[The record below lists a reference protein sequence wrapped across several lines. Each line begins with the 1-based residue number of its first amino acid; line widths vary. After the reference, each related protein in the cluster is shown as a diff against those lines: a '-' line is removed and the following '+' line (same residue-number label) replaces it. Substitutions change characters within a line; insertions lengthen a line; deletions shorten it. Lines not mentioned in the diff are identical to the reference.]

1 MMKLYFFISDNPVDK
16 CSGITIL
23 TSSSRRA
30 YALALDNFIK
40 NGYKGCPVI
49 LAIWYNNSQSLAE
62 GTKVNSDE
70 QTVVLKNSLISPLSC
85 GFIL

>member
-1 MMKLYFFISDNPVDK
+1 MMKLYFFISDNPADK

-30 YALALDNFIK
+30 YALALNNFIK

-49 LAIWYNNSQSLAE
+49 LA
-62 GTKVNSDE
+62 V
-70 QTVVLKNSLISPLSC
+70 
-85 GFIL
+85 

>member
-1 MMKLYFFISDNPVDK
+1 MMKLYFFISDNPADK

-40 NGYKGCPVI
+40 NRYKGCPVV
-49 LAIWYNNSQSLAE
+49 LAI
-62 GTKVNSDE
+62 
-70 QTVVLKNSLISPLSC
+70 
-85 GFIL
+85 